1 MSKFEWGEIGK
12 QLTKNY
18 DLLITF
24 ASYEERCLSLVQ
36 NIPKEKIKNA
46 VIFYLSDYEKYT
58 SDNLLCLQSILK
70 RNNIINNTV
79 SLCHKK
85 PIVSFDR
92 IVEYLDA
99 CFSNGSVHNIIID
112 TTTFTHELLLV
123 LLMLFKRKYIEA
135 NVTFAYSNAKDYD
148 PQDDASRSPDKWL
161 SKGIGEIRSILGY
174 PGDIL
179 PARQTHLMIIV
190 GYEYDRALSI
200 ISEIEPA
207 SLSLG
212 FGKSDSF
219 TTEQDDIS
227 NKHYGASEHFKEV
240 VRDSMSFVPEDRVY
254 EFEVSCNDPERASND
269 IRTHLK
275 EKNKDIEG
283 KNIILFAM
291 NNKPSTLGVGLLAL
305 ERQDIQLCYAPA
317 LVYNFENYSMPG
329 SKCHLFELFGKQ

>member
-1 MSKFEWGEIGK
+1 
-12 QLTKNY
+12 
-18 DLLITF
+18 LI
-24 ASYEERCLSLVQ
+24 
-36 NIPKEKIKNA
+36 
-46 VIFYLSDYEKYT
+46 
-58 SDNLLCLQSILK
+58 
-70 RNNIINNTV
+70 
-79 SLCHKK
+79 
-85 PIVSFDR
+85 
-92 IVEYLDA
+92 
-99 CFSNGSVHNIIID
+99 
-112 TTTFTHELLLV
+112 
-123 LLMLFKRKYIEA
+123 LLMLFKQKYTEA
-135 NVTFAYSNAKDYD
+135 KVTFAYSNAKDYD
-148 PQDDASRSPDKWL
+148 PQDDASRSHDKWL
-161 SKGIGEIRSILGY
+161 SKGIDTIRSILGY

-212 FGKSDSF
+212 FGKSDSS
-219 TTEQDDIS
+219 TTEQHDIS

-240 VRDSMSFVPEDRVY
+240 VRDSMSFVPKDRVY

-269 IRTHLK
+269 ILAHLE
-275 EKNKDIEG
+275 EKNKDIDG